1 MLKLLISLLLSLWF
15 IYPSVQLLAQAG
27 HSQELNSEIKRVTV
41 FLSGAQ
47 IWRSAKTTLN
57 SGKTE
62 LVLSGISPYL
72 DENSIQVKSEK
83 PNCSIM
89 AVSSRKNYL
98 KKKEQQAT
106 IEQLQQRQ
114 RELNEK
120 IADGKGQQ
128 DIRAQTRAILAAN
141 RNVAGANVG
150 LNTTELKNNVLYQ
163 ESKLNELLQQELAWG
178 QTLKKLDE
186 ELGKINRQLTEL
198 NAQVQS
204 VSTDILVTLYASN
217 STEANLEITY
227 RTNRASW
234 YAAYDLRAKDIEQPI
249 ELEYRAFVQQQ
260 SGEDWRNVKLSL
272 STGNPAQDQV
282 KPELDTWFLRYHN
295 SPLQSNGSITIINN
309 HITQVK
315 GKVIDA
321 KTSEAIVFAT
331 ITTVGASVG
340 TQTDFDGNYSL
351 QIPAGVTALKV
362 TYVGYKDKIAAL
374 TEAGT
379 LRMEESSGTLEEINI
394 ASCKKPLLEREVEI
408 PSEFS
413 YDRNGNVINL
423 PTRNV
428 NAVAANTA
436 GVYAKNEGIVA
447 SPNIAH
453 QEQRY
458 QTGVTYHIEQPY
470 SVLADGKS
478 QSVQIK
484 TYQIPATY
492 EYYCAPKLNN
502 NAFLTALI
510 PEWESLN
517 LPDGEVNLFFEDTY
531 VGKSLLN
538 PQYTGDT
545 LTVSLGIDKD
555 IIVERNKQTELRNRQ
570 TVGSHK
576 TDSRAYEIKVRNTK
590 NKPIQLTIADQIP
603 VSTDKDMEVK
613 DTEWKDARHDETSG
627 ILKWQFELPAKQEK
641 KLYFKYAVK
650 YPKSKT
656 LSLE

>member
-1 MLKLLISLLLSLWF
+1 MSKLLSSLILCLLLVISN
-15 IYPSVQLLAQAG
+15 IQLSAQTTP
-27 HSQELNSEIKRVTV
+27 SQELNSEIKRVTV

-62 LVLSGISPYL
+62 LVLGGISPYL

-98 KKKEQQAT
+98 KKQEQQAT

-204 VSTDILVTLYASN
+204 ISTDILVTLYASN

-295 SPLQSNGSITIINN
+295 SPLQNNGSITIINN

-321 KTSEAIVFAT
+321 KTSEAIPFAT

-351 QIPAGVTALKV
+351 QIPAGVTALKA
-362 TYVGYKDKIAAL
+362 TYVGYKDKITAL

-379 LRMEESSGTLEEINI
+379 LKMELENNVLDEVAVTSYKEMYAFDHNMESDVKRSN
-394 ASCKKPLLEREVEI
+394 
-408 PSEFS
+408 
-413 YDRNGNVINL
+413 
-423 PTRNV
+423 RNV

-436 GVYAKNEGIVA
+436 GVYAKSEGIVA
-447 SPNIAH
+447 LPNIAH

-502 NAFLTALI
+502 NTFLTALI

-570 TVGSHK
+570 TVGNHK

-590 NKPIQLTIADQIP
+590 SKPIQLTIADQIP

-650 YPKSKT
+650 YPKSKA

>member
-1 MLKLLISLLLSLWF
+1 MLKLFISILLSLLF
-15 IYPSVQLLAQAG
+15 ICHTMQLLAQAG

-62 LVLSGISPYL
+62 LVLGGISPYL

-98 KKKEQQAT
+98 KKQEQQAT

-204 VSTDILVTLYASN
+204 ISTDILVTLYASN

-295 SPLQSNGSITIINN
+295 SPLQNNGSITIINN

-321 KTSEAIVFAT
+321 KTSEAIPFAT

-351 QIPAGVTALKV
+351 QIPAGVTALKA
-362 TYVGYKDKIAAL
+362 TYVGYKDKITAL

-379 LRMEESSGTLEEINI
+379 LKMELANNVLDEVVVTSYK
-394 ASCKKPLLEREVEI
+394 APLLDREEV
-408 PSEFS
+408 
-413 YDRNGNVINL
+413 VNL

-436 GVYAKNEGIVA
+436 GVYGSEGIVA
-447 SPNIAH
+447 LPNIAH

-502 NAFLTALI
+502 NTFLTALI

-570 TVGSHK
+570 TMGNYK

-650 YPKSKT
+650 YPKSKA